1 MSEDIQKLEEY
12 VKMGSN
18 LPKGEF
24 VAAFKNVVRT
34 GNTEEVQQA
43 YAIITSLSSNP
54 DLLLFSKQ
62 GIEEYKKIQKSH
74 IGIDMLYSKIQNFQ
88 NNPSDISQMAGAYAK
103 ITDAYFLRQAN
114 NLLNTRPELL
124 EHIQIRKTKKEIEEE
139 KETLKDEFLSL
150 AIIFETEEN
159 QNIIISYKQF
169 SELDEL
175 ING

>member
-18 LPKGEF
+18 LPKEEF

-74 IGIDMLYSKIQNFQ
+74 IGIDMLYSKMQNFQ
-88 NNPSDISQMAGAYAK
+88 NNPSDISQIAEGL
-103 ITDAYFLRQAN
+103 F
-114 NLLNTRPELL
+114 
-124 EHIQIRKTKKEIEEE
+124 
-139 KETLKDEFLSL
+139 
-150 AIIFETEEN
+150 
-159 QNIIISYKQF
+159 
-169 SELDEL
+169 
-175 ING
+175 